1 MKFLSKKQKE
11 ILHDFVKFVK
21 NELKI
26 ENMPRIQI
34 LNGRGELKTT
44 ANYDY
49 RKPEKI
55 MKINGRNRATIDIMR
70 SLSHELTHH
79 KQYEEGR
86 ITDSEKDGAAGSN
99 IENEANAMAGYL
111 IRIYGKKNPKIYDL
125 DEQEEGTAGGE
136 GTSGTAGTSST
147 GEKKGYPEVTKWS
160 DIVGSKLTRGVA
172 NPIGI
177 TKWSDGYKINR
188 DGPANQLK

>member
-11 ILHDFVKFVK
+11 ILRDFVKFVK

-26 ENMPRIQI
+26 ESMPRILI
-34 LNGRGELKTT
+34 LNGRGDLKTT

-55 MKINGRNRATIDIMR
+55 MKINGRNRATVDIMR
-70 SLSHELTHH
+70 SIAHELTHH
-79 KQYEEGR
+79 KQYEQGR
-86 ITDSEKDGAAGSN
+86 LNVRPPDIGGE
-99 IENEANAMAGYL
+99 IEDEANAKAGQF
-111 IRIYGKKNPKIYDL
+111 IKMFAKKQPEIYEL
-125 DEQEEGTAGGE
+125 DEQEDTTSPGA

-160 DIVGSKLTRGVA
+160 DIVGSKVSRGVA
-172 NPIGI
+172 NQLGV